1 METMAMQVTD
11 KVAWAEGVLLLPQHF
26 QQLDR
31 YHETLVGARL
41 HALDPASWGALRVEL
56 DARALQQG
64 VVALVCFEGILP
76 DGTPLTLEAK
86 SGSRLPKSRPIASHF
101 PAAQK
106 SLAVYLAIPMER
118 SGVNNYGTAGEALRY
133 ALTQQKLCDSARDDR
148 HAEVQL
154 AVPNLSLLF
163 GDESRAGCT
172 TIQVAEIVRDA
183 LGELALSPSYVPPC
197 LRIAASPVIA
207 ARLDQL
213 LRAGVGRLRFLSE
226 ARRVTGEGR
235 VEFTAADVTRYLQ
248 LNALNTMLPALHYL
262 ARSRDATPRTAF
274 LTLSQF
280 AGQLATFVPEADMS
294 EPIDFDFADLTA
306 TFGALFDLCDHLLA
320 ASDNERF
327 VSCTLSRR
335 EGGRHYGDL
344 KDVRLEKCQ
353 RFLLAVESSLP
364 RPLLVEE
371 LVQRGKVASHG
382 DIEFVLTKNVGGIAL
397 VESHKPPSELPV
409 KPGLV
414 YFELPDPDSDVYFK
428 HVRKDRNLVV
438 WIPTTIDP
446 TAVTIKL
453 VGVFGSRG

>member
-1 METMAMQVTD
+1 MSMRVTD

-31 YHETLVGARL
+31 YHERLLGARL
-41 HALDPASWGALRVEL
+41 HAIDPASWGVLRVEI
-56 DARALQQG
+56 DPRALQQG
-64 VVALVCFEGILP
+64 LVSLTTFEGIMP
-76 DGTPLTLEAK
+76 DGTPLTLEAA
-86 SGSRLPKSRPIASHF
+86 SGSRGPSPRPASTHF
-101 PAAQK
+101 PAAQRA
-106 SLAVYLAIPMER
+106 LEVYLAMPMER
-118 SGVNNYGTAGEALRY
+118 SGVNNYGAEGGALRY
-133 ALTQQKLCDSARDDR
+133 AVTQQKLCDTSRDDR

-154 AVPNLSLLF
+154 AAPNLSLLF

-172 TIQVAEIVRDA
+172 TLKIAELVRDA
-183 LGELALSPSYVPPC
+183 LGELTLSPSYVPPC

-213 LRAGVGRLRFLSE
+213 LRTAVGRLRYLSD

-235 VEFTAADVTRYLQ
+235 VEFTSADVTRYLQ
-248 LNALNTMLPALHYL
+248 LNALNTMLPGLQYL
-262 ARSRDATPRTAF
+262 ARCKEASPRSAF
-274 LTLSQF
+274 LLLSQF

-294 EPIDFDFADLTA
+294 EPLDFNFSDLTE

-327 VSCTLSRR
+327 VSCTLTSR

-353 RFLLAVESSLP
+353 RFLLAVESTLP
-364 RPLLVEE
+364 RPLLVDEI
-371 LVQRGKVASHG
+371 VQRGKVASHG
-382 DIEFVLTKNVGGIAL
+382 DIEFVLTKNVGGIA
-397 VESHKPPSELPV
+397 VTESHKPPHELPV

-438 WIPTTIDP
+438 WLPKTIDA
-446 TAVTIKL
+446 TQVTIKL
-453 VGVFGSRG
+453 VGVFGSRS